1 MRTVCT
7 TFTYFVFRF
16 VTISRCRRRMIFS
29 FHMVK
34 QYFNF
39 FDSFDFFLYAATNWC
54 LRRIAVV
61 CPNQVVIFSNKS
73 VYWYHIKIYH
83 TMHFLYILLFFL
95 MRVCV
100 CVCFGIKE
108 REREVVIRTS
118 RAGKRELVVV
128 YKRSS
133 LLYYLRIKK
142 CIII

>member
-1 MRTVCT
+1 MFKRFFKKCLICCLRTVCT

-61 CPNQVVIFSNKS
+61 CPNQVVIFFN
-73 VYWYHIKIYH
+73 VDHARI
-83 TMHFLYILLFFL
+83 
-95 MRVCV
+95 
-100 CVCFGIKE
+100 
-108 REREVVIRTS
+108 
-118 RAGKRELVVV
+118 
-128 YKRSS
+128 KRSRRFHLNSSKIVRRFRMS
-133 LLYYLRIKK
+133 LETKSFQARISFRSFFFFN
-142 CIII
+142 